1 MLSLAP
7 LRRAVARGLPRMSS
21 AASTSA
27 LAATVATV
35 ALSALT
41 FAPAAQAQAA
51 GGTAIAHPHVL
62 LHTSDGDITLELY
75 PEKAPKTVA
84 NFLAYVKEGHY
95 GGTIF
100 HRVIPGFMIQGG
112 GYDANMKERAT
123 HAPIPLEAQSGL
135 HNQVGTIAMAR
146 TSDPNSA
153 TSQFFIN
160 TVDNP
165 NLDYPHPDGNG
176 YAVFGRVTAGMDV
189 VKKIEATPTTST
201 GMMQDVPRTPVLIE
215 SAKVE

>member
-1 MLSLAP
+1 MVSFALM
-7 LRRAVARGLPRMSS
+7 RRGVTRRLPRLLTG
-21 AASTSA
+21 AVSTSA
-27 LAATVATV
+27 TALVAALAV
-35 ALSALT
+35 SALT
-41 FAPAAQAQAA
+41 LAPAQAQTPSTPA
-51 GGTAIAHPHVL
+51 GAHPQVV
-62 LHTSDGDITLELY
+62 LHTSDGDIRLVLY

-95 GGTIF
+95 SGTIF

-112 GYDANMKERAT
+112 GYDKNMKERAT
-123 HAPIPLEAQSGL
+123 HAPIPLEARSGL

-146 TSDPNSA
+146 TGDPDSA

-165 NLDYPHPDGNG
+165 NLDYPRPDGNG

-201 GMMQDVPRTPVLIE
+201 GMMQNVPQVPVLIE